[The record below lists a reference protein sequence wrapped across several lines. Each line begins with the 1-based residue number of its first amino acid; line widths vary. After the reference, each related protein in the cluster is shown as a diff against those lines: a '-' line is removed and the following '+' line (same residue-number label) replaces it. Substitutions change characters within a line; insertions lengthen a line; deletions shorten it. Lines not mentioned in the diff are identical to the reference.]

1 MMSRTRSKRFPF
13 SVTLPR
19 RWFMVKSKTVM
30 RDLAEAF
37 GRPIFESIGRAITD
51 AITRWVLAGQADA
64 AEVVDGR
71 SVARYCRRMIV
82 AAAVGVGASAMFTIL
97 ALTAPGNAKWIAL
110 PFVLFTIACVLGLLD
125 CVYARFEFN
134 REELFVQSFWKGRR
148 LVPWSAVQGLGY
160 SMWGYRVIH
169 AGDYGDI
176 SVSQYLSGSRALIDL
191 VKARVSEH
199 MVAEATMPGS
209 AL

>member
-1 MMSRTRSKRFPF
+1 
-13 SVTLPR
+13 
-19 RWFMVKSKTVM
+19 MVKSKIAM
-30 RDLAEAF
+30 KDLAEAF
-37 GRPIFESIGRAITD
+37 GRPIFESIGRAIGD
-51 AITRWVLAGQADA
+51 AITRWVLAGQVDS
-64 AEVVDGR
+64 AEVVEGR
-71 SVARYCRRMIV
+71 SVARYCRRMII
-82 AAAVGVGASAMFTIL
+82 AAAVGVGVPAVFMIL
-97 ALTAPGNAKWIAL
+97 ALTAPGNGRWIAL
-110 PFVLFTIACVLGLLD
+110 PFVLFTIAYVLGLLD
-125 CVYARFEFN
+125 CIYARFEFN

-176 SVSQYLSGSRALIDL
+176 SISQYLSGSMALIDL

-199 MVAEATMPGS
+199 MVAEATMPGR